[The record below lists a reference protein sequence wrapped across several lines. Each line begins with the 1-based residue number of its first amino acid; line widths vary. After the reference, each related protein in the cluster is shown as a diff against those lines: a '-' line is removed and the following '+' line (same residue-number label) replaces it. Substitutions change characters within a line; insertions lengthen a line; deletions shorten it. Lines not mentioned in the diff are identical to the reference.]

1 MKKNVHWSNTVRIIT
16 VLVSVLVIVAL
27 VTMGRNYLLN
37 PNYGLLL
44 GIIAITITLAVF
56 ILSAPMSIVLEPDKL
71 TLKKLFGSNSLKYSQ
86 ILSVE
91 KHKPSFCD
99 MRIFGSAGFFGYIG
113 IFCNKRIG
121 KYTSFVGDTHQCF
134 LVTTKSGRK
143 YALSCES
150 PDEVITQLTAKL

>member
-71 TLKKLFGSNSLKYSQ
+71 NLKKIFVSNSLKYSQ
-86 ILSVE
+86 ILYV
-91 KHKPSFCD
+91 
-99 MRIFGSAGFFGYIG
+99 
-113 IFCNKRIG
+113 
-121 KYTSFVGDTHQCF
+121 
-134 LVTTKSGRK
+134 
-143 YALSCES
+143 
-150 PDEVITQLTAKL
+150 